1 MAFDSLSDKLAGVF
15 KRLRSK
21 GKLTESDVKAA
32 MREVRLALL
41 EADVN
46 YKVAKDFSNTLV
58 DRIVTGFPKDDAE
71 NIYTKLDYRDAL
83 LDTAEPFFFWAVEI
97 NEKWKEIFPADKS
110 GLDVVFCDDI
120 SSYKTRKVRIL
131 NGAHTVSVLGAFLA
145 GYDIV
150 LEMMND
156 EMFNEFILN
165 TIDEEII
172 PFINLPE
179 KEKNDFKNAVIER
192 FKNPFIKHKLLD
204 ISLNSVSKFKARCL
218 PSLLDN
224 IKNNKFPK
232 KLLFGLACL
241 ISFYNGEFED
251 GKFFGIRN
259 DEKYE
264 IRDDITVLEFVHNA
278 YKKDN
283 TVELILGNKDF
294 WGIDLTEFNG
304 VTEFVSDAL
313 KSIETDGVKKAMELL

>member
-1 MAFDSLSDKLAGVF
+1 
-15 KRLRSK
+15 
-21 GKLTESDVKAA
+21 
-32 MREVRLALL
+32 
-41 EADVN
+41 
-46 YKVAKDFSNTLV
+46 
-58 DRIVTGFPKDDAE
+58 
-71 NIYTKLDYRDAL
+71 
-83 LDTAEPFFFWAVEI
+83 
-97 NEKWKEIFPADKS
+97 
-110 GLDVVFCDDI
+110 
-120 SSYKTRKVRIL
+120 
-131 NGAHTVSVLGAFLA
+131 
-145 GYDIV
+145 
-150 LEMMND
+150 
-156 EMFNEFILN
+156 MFNEFILN

-224 IKNNKFPK
+224 IKNNKFPQ

-251 GKFFGIRN
+251 GNFFGIRN
-259 DEKYE
+259 NEKYE
-264 IRDDITVLEFVHNA
+264 IRDDITVLEFIYNA

-294 WGIDLTEFNG
+294 WGVDLTGFNG